1 MGPKHS
7 ICVSAAMEKG
17 DGDSQGEHERHV
29 GEKDEG
35 QHALNA
41 LPDPD
46 AGLSEEERKKIV
58 CRCSLARDARLMC
71 II

>member
-1 MGPKHS
+1 
-7 ICVSAAMEKG
+7 MEKG

-29 GEKDEG
+29 GEKEEG
-35 QHALNA
+35 RHALNA

-58 CRCSLARDARLMC
+58 CRCVACSRCATDECYLGSQTAVEA
-71 II
+71 